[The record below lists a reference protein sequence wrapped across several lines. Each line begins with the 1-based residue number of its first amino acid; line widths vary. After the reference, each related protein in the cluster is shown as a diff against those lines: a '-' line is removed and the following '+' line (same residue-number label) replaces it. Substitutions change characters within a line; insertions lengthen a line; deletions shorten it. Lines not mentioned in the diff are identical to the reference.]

1 MKRAEVYALID
12 AERDWQ
18 EERWPADDGHFD
30 ASDAR
35 LAILGEEVGE
45 LAEALASGS
54 PSRVREELVDVGAVV
69 VRWLECGVLPVG
81 EVRGELS
88 HAAELLKAAGAACRE
103 WLERP
108 GEAA

>member
-1 MKRAEVYALID
+1 MERSEVYALID
-12 AERDWQ
+12 AERGWQ
-18 EERWPADDGHFD
+18 DERWPVEAGGFD
-30 ASDAR
+30 AADER

-88 HAAELLKAAGAACRE
+88 HAAELLRAAGEACRE
-103 WLERP
+103 WLERRD
-108 GEAA
+108 G